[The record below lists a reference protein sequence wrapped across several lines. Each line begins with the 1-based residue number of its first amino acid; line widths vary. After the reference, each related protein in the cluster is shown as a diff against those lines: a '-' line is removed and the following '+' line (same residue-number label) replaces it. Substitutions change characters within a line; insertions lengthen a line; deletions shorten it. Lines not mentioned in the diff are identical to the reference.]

1 MITNRF
7 NLKLLRTLKV
17 SGTVAFLLFAV
28 FHETAF
34 SEPGFKGDYL
44 NRKIE
49 IRIYSGWSLYRMAEL
64 NDYLGEIYGEGF
76 ENGPEFR
83 GEIGYY
89 LNPRT
94 AINLGI
100 TYIENSIRGSYIRE
114 RPQPDGYVFTE
125 KMGDYSFDL
134 SMQSLS
140 LILRYRFP
148 VRNVICN
155 AALGQSVC
163 FGKLHSKFVATHHQ
177 AISYD
182 NSYTSIGVGFTL
194 SGGADYRVS
203 KFLSIGIESGYR
215 YLKTDDL
222 EDQLGRNRS
231 TYPEKGGMGLDFSG
245 PFISANVAF
254 SK

>member
-1 MITNRF
+1 MLTNRF

-28 FHETAF
+28 FHEAAF

-49 IRIYSGWSLYRMAEL
+49 LRIYNGWSLYRMAEL
-64 NDYLGEIYGEGF
+64 NDYLGEIYDERF

-89 LNPRT
+89 VNPGVS
-94 AINLGI
+94 INLGMNFFKNDVNGP
-100 TYIENSIRGSYIRE
+100 YIFE
-114 RPQPDGYVFTE
+114 RQLPDGRIISE
-125 KMGDYSFDL
+125 KFGDYFIDI
-134 SMQSLS
+134 SMLS
-140 LILRYRFP
+140 LNFVLRYRFP
-148 VRNVICN
+148 VKNVIYN
-155 AALGQSVC
+155 AALGQIVC
-163 FGKLHSKFVATHHQ
+163 IGKLNHKYITVSSSVLNF
-177 AISYD
+177 D
-182 NSYTSIGVGFTL
+182 NRYSSVGVGFL
-194 SGGADYRVS
+194 VSGGMDYPIN

-215 YLKTDDL
+215 YLKTNDL

-254 SK
+254 GK